1 MLMRFHIVIVEYK
14 SGTYANVD
22 GCYGYLT
29 IMWRIPSFALFVLR
43 REHTQIKLATAIR
56 NMNK

>member
-1 MLMRFHIVIVEYK
+1 MRFHIVIVEYK

-29 IMWRIPSFALFVLR
+29 IMW
-43 REHTQIKLATAIR
+43 
-56 NMNK
+56 